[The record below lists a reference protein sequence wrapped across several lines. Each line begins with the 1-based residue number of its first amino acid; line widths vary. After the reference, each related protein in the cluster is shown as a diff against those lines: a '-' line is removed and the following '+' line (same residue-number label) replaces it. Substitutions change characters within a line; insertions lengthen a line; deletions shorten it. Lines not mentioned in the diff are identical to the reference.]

1 MVSVTQFSLKLR
13 KILLYDKLYYLLLII
28 SLIYIFI
35 YYKNYIPHHNYD
47 INETKFILTI
57 NDIKIDGNK
66 LNLSFKENL
75 VSTYY
80 FKTKEEKEYFINNY
94 SLADKLNIEG
104 SLSIPTE
111 NTIKNTFNY
120 KNYLYY
126 KKVNY
131 ILKIENYS
139 LNNKNKNIFLKIKN
153 FIIKRVETI
162 ENNEYLYAFILGK
175 SSFLDREAY
184 NNYKINGVTHLFAL
198 SGLHV
203 SLFSN
208 ILLFLLTKIG
218 LKEKGS
224 FIITSLFLIFFSFI
238 ASFSPSILR
247 ATIFFI
253 LSSLNKIYYTF
264 IKPKNILYTTFFIL
278 ILINPFYIFNTGFI
292 LSFTI
297 TFFILLT
304 NENYQVKGSIKQTL
318 FISLISFASSLP
330 IILNMSYEIN
340 VIGFLNNL
348 IFIPFVSYIV
358 FPISLVTMFIPYL
371 SNILLFLTNIM
382 ELLSKISTSILNITI
397 IFSKLSYLEIIIY
410 YVLLILIIKKKTK
423 LIKYMIIFIIYLYL
437 KPMLNNDE
445 FIYVTDVSQGDSILI
460 HTKTNKNILIDTGGK
475 LSYKEEDWK
484 KKNNNFNIM
493 TSSMIPF
500 YKSLGIKKFDY
511 LIITHGDHDHMGE
524 AINLINNFKVKKAI
538 FNCGTYNKLEQNL
551 IQLLEI
557 KNIPYEK
564 CIENLNVDNYN
575 LEFLNT
581 RDYNNEN
588 ENSSVIYTKIN
599 NTKILLMGDA
609 GVEREKD
616 ILEKYDLK
624 NIDIL
629 KVGHHG
635 SDSSSSKEFIERIN
649 PKECIIPVGVNNKYG
664 HPKKSVIDTL
674 DDYCNIYRTD
684 INGSIEIKLKNN
696 DYKIKTIS
704 P

>member
-397 IFSKLSYLEIIIY
+397 IFSKLSYIEIIIY

-524 AINLINNFKVKKAI
+524 AINLINNFKVKKVV

-649 PKECIIPVGVNNKYG
+649 PKECIIPVGANNKYG

>member
-35 YYKNYIPHHNYD
+35 YYKNYIPHYNYD
-47 INETKFILTI
+47 INEKKFILTI

-649 PKECIIPVGVNNKYG
+649 PKECIIPVGANNKYG

>member
-184 NNYKINGVTHLFAL
+184 NNYKIKGVTHLFAL

-397 IFSKLSYLEIIIY
+397 IFSKLSYIEIIIY

-524 AINLINNFKVKKAI
+524 AINLINNFKVKKVV
-538 FNCGTYNKLEQNL
+538 FNCGAYNKLEQNL
-551 IQLLEI
+551 IKFLEI
-557 KNIPYEK
+557 KNTPYER

-649 PKECIIPVGVNNKYG
+649 PKECIIPVGANNKYG

-684 INGSIEIKLKNN
+684 INGSIEIKFKNKN
-696 DYKIKTIS
+696 YVIE
-704 P
+704 

>member
-1 MVSVTQFSLKLR
+1 M
-13 KILLYDKLYYLLLII
+13 
-28 SLIYIFI
+28 
-35 YYKNYIPHHNYD
+35 
-47 INETKFILTI
+47 
-57 NDIKIDGNK
+57 
-66 LNLSFKENL
+66 
-75 VSTYY
+75 
-80 FKTKEEKEYFINNY
+80 
-94 SLADKLNIEG
+94 
-104 SLSIPTE
+104 
-111 NTIKNTFNY
+111 
-120 KNYLYY
+120 
-126 KKVNY
+126 
-131 ILKIENYS
+131 
-139 LNNKNKNIFLKIKN
+139 
-153 FIIKRVETI
+153 
-162 ENNEYLYAFILGK
+162 
-175 SSFLDREAY
+175 
-184 NNYKINGVTHLFAL
+184 
-198 SGLHV
+198 
-203 SLFSN
+203 
-208 ILLFLLTKIG
+208 
-218 LKEKGS
+218 
-224 FIITSLFLIFFSFI
+224 
-238 ASFSPSILR
+238 
-247 ATIFFI
+247 
-253 LSSLNKIYYTF
+253 
-264 IKPKNILYTTFFIL
+264 YTTFFIL

>member
-397 IFSKLSYLEIIIY
+397 IFSKLSYIEIIIY

-511 LIITHGDHDHMGE
+511 LIITHGDYDHMGE
-524 AINLINNFKVKKAI
+524 AINLINNFKVKKVV

-649 PKECIIPVGVNNKYG
+649 PKECIIPVGANNKYG

>member
-1 MVSVTQFSLKLR
+1 MTQFSLKLR